1 MRERQREG
9 ERYSVRIRRKLLC
22 CHQPFGGKHS
32 ELVCVA
38 ASGYN
43 CLDMDIVSMDR
54 GGRGARERERGRES
68 VGRRRRRRWGW
79 RRRRVGDGRL

>member
-1 MRERQREG
+1 MNERERWSEG
-9 ERYSVRIRRKLLC
+9 ERYSIHIRRKLLC

-38 ASGYN
+38 ESGYN

-54 GGRGARERERGRES
+54 GSEE
-68 VGRRRRRRWGW
+68 
-79 RRRRVGDGRL
+79 

>member
-1 MRERQREG
+1 MVGWRWDLG
-9 ERYSVRIRRKLLC
+9 CGWGDGGKDTAFGIRRKLLC

-54 GGRGARERERGRES
+54 ERGE
-68 VGRRRRRRWGW
+68 GGWEWWWGA
-79 RRRRVGDGRL
+79 